1 MYLSVWALYDRKI
14 LENITD
20 FCKTVQISGDVQQCA
35 RKLDI
40 NMAYSIRDK
49 NQPNAQIGPGT
60 IIYVSL
66 DFKEIYRGV
75 VVDRE
80 INSGAQEITFTAYDY
95 LMYFLRS
102 KVTYNFQNIES
113 EYAVEKICKDLGGM
127 YNYIPTTGIKI
138 NRLIQNKTAYEAIME
153 IYTQVN
159 KVNNIKYMP
168 YADYDMFSVM
178 EKGEVITNQE
188 WHSYTGTVD
197 VNAVLSPDLN
207 MAGTVYKDTSSN
219 MVNKVKIYDEN
230 GNAIGATELEDVI
243 KFYGVFQEEY
253 QKEENKDPVT
263 EARKLL
269 HGIDREFSVTAI
281 GDWRCRT
288 GYAMQV
294 KIPYIDILA
303 DTIMFIDGDTHT
315 WELASGKYTMDLK
328 LSYYNT
334 MDAKEE

>member
-1 MYLSVWALYDRKI
+1 MYLSVWALYNRKT

-20 FCKTVQISGDVQQCA
+20 FCKSIQISGDVEQCA

-60 IIYVSL
+60 IVYVCL

-75 VVDRE
+75 VIDRE
-80 INSGAQEITFTAYDY
+80 INSQAQEITFTAYDY
-95 LMYFLRS
+95 LIYFLRS
-102 KVTYNFQNIES
+102 KVNYNFQNIES
-113 EYAVEKICKDLGGM
+113 EYAVEKICKDLGVK
-127 YNYIPTTGIKI
+127 YNHIPTTGVKI

-153 IYTQVN
+153 IYTEVN
-159 KVNNIKYMP
+159 KVNNAKYMP

-178 EKGEVITNQE
+178 EKGEVIKDKE
-188 WHSYTGTVD
+188 WHSYTGTID
-197 VNAVLSPDLN
+197 VNAVLSPELN
-207 MAGTVYKDTSSN
+207 MGGTVYKDTISN

-230 GNAIGATELEDVI
+230 GNTSGVTELKDSI

-253 QKEENKDPVT
+253 QKEENKDSIT

-269 HGIDREFSVTAI
+269 HGVDREFSVTAI
-281 GDWRCRT
+281 GDWRFRT
-288 GYAMQV
+288 GFAVQV
-294 KIPYIDILA
+294 KIPYIDILS

-315 WELASGKYTMDLK
+315 WELASGKYTMELK

-334 MDAKEE
+334 MDMKEG